1 MRRDFPKEPLTFHFD
16 GACRQLRI
24 RTKYWH
30 DLISCL
36 FVIPAGRGGN
46 RADLKPI
53 WISLIPESLPALL
66 ITQQLSGVMKQPVPW
81 FAPRHASIS
90 PKNWKSPGI
99 SGNRGKFEF
108 SRRLFVAAR
117 SYFKWNNW
125 AEASGLAGREIDANY
140 GGGGKRV
147 FDGEND
153 WGSVPQGIWKLLLE
167 FSRFIRNV
175 WLQCSF
181 RNRLTILL

>member
-53 WISLIPESLPALL
+53 WISLISESLPALL

-90 PKNWKSPGI
+90 PKNWKSRGI

-140 GGGGKRV
+140 GGG
-147 FDGEND
+147 E
-153 WGSVPQGIWKLLLE
+153 I
-167 FSRFIRNV
+167 FITFIEEAG
-175 WLQCSF
+175 F
-181 RNRLTILL
+181 R